1 MSGFCFDAS
10 EHIARIYTR
19 ADVSEI
25 DKFLAKTDRC
35 QFKLH
40 DIEDFTNVT
49 ENAEGIV
56 NEYISRRIVARE
68 TRYFCPKH
76 KNTALERPKRLCPN
90 RKRICPKC
98 EKSYSVECLATETIF
113 IRKKEPDRPL
123 PSEATTTGEANGR
136 PEKRWYKDPKWIT
149 ERIGIP
155 VFLILATFII
165 RDALSDSPVTVD
177 PLESSP
183 ATAQIEPAYTPTNT
197 ATPTLKATQAYT
209 PTVDLTPTA

>member
-1 MSGFCFDAS
+1 
-10 EHIARIYTR
+10 
-19 ADVSEI
+19 VSEI